1 MQRVGCF
8 THGTLVVG
16 MPSETLQEILEG
28 FEYIKEELGFTSI
41 STFIA
46 AAIPGS
52 ELYHDML
59 EQGKVTKKAAREIDT
74 TKSKIMLANIDPKQ
88 LEEAI
93 EKFQTEFLNI
103 VKKRDPEEYNRK
115 YKKLIQS
122 GRWDENQCG
131 GKLT

>member
-1 MQRVGCF
+1 MASDGWV
-8 THGTLVVG
+8 H
-16 MPSETLQEILEG
+16 
-28 FEYIKEELGFTSI
+28 
-41 STFIA
+41 
-46 AAIPGS
+46 
-52 ELYHDML
+52 
-59 EQGKVTKKAAREIDT
+59 
-74 TKSKIMLANIDPKQ
+74 IDPKE

-93 EKFQTEFLNI
+93 EEFQTEYLNI